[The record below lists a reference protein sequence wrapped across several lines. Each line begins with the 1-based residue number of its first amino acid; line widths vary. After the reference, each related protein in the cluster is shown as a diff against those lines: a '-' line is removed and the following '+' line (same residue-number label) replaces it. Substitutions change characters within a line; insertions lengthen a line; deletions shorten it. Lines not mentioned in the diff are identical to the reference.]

1 VLDLRSKGLTEI
13 SSKLWRF
20 DQITTL
26 DLSQNQ
32 IVALPEEIISL
43 KNLKTIRVQNSF
55 LKKIPLTL
63 LLMPSLVNIEFA
75 NNQLTSFYDELD
87 VRRD

>member
-55 LKKIPLTL
+55 LKKIPSTL
-63 LLMPSLVNIEFA
+63 L
-75 NNQLTSFYDELD
+75 
-87 VRRD
+87 

>member
-43 KNLKTIRVQNSF
+43 KNLKTIRV
-55 LKKIPLTL
+55 
-63 LLMPSLVNIEFA
+63 
-75 NNQLTSFYDELD
+75 
-87 VRRD
+87 

>member
-63 LLMPSLVNIEFA
+63 L
-75 NNQLTSFYDELD
+75 
-87 VRRD
+87 

>member
-55 LKKIPLTL
+55 LKKIPFTL
-63 LLMPSLVNIEFA
+63 L
-75 NNQLTSFYDELD
+75 
-87 VRRD
+87 